1 MSVKIAGKDWK
12 MENLATVGIF
22 VPGAE
27 ATLAVVARIATLI
40 LVFVRLRIFVRY
52 VSLFH
57 VQDVRYA
64 DCIIAMGGV
73 LPEGVA
79 TEVVVIT
86 QERIRFFQMWI

>member
-73 LPEGVA
+73 LPEVEA
-79 TEVVVIT
+79 TEVVIT
-86 QERIRFFQMWI
+86 QEQEIRFFQMWI

>member
-1 MSVKIAGKDWK
+1 

-22 VPGAE
+22 VLGAE

-40 LVFVRLRIFVRY
+40 LVFVRVRIFVRY

-57 VQDVRYA
+57 VRDVRYA

-73 LPEGVA
+73 LPEVEA
-79 TEVVVIT
+79 TEVVIT
-86 QERIRFFQMWI
+86 QEQEIRFFQMWI